1 MLGGRGF
8 DSRRLHFFIRLN
20 SPRPMTSLSSQLNEH
35 WRQMASF
42 DMRIAFAAEPNR
54 ASQFSLTAC
63 GLLLDYS
70 KNLISEETIRLLLQL
85 AKEQKL
91 IERLSSQF
99 DGARVNQSE
108 DRPALHTAL
117 RAQQERS
124 PVANKIME
132 QARANRKRIYDLRQ
146 NLVEGALTGFGNQ
159 PIDTLV
165 NIGIGGSHLGPLTL
179 CSSLPAAPDA
189 PECSFL
195 SSLSPDALTSI
206 RQRHNLATTIF
217 IISSKSFTTQET
229 LMNANQLLAEYERQ
243 VPRARAVKHFYAV
256 TAEPARA
263 KDFGIPDDQIFSF
276 DKSVGGR
283 FSLWSSIALPIIMH
297 IGREAF
303 ERLLKGAYDMDEHS
317 LTSKPSMPLLLALL
331 AYWYAN
337 YWRTQ
342 THCINAYEHS
352 LRRLPEYLQQLFME
366 SNGKKDGANEI
377 LWGGVGTEIQ
387 HSYMQLCH
395 QGKHLI
401 PMDIICGARP
411 PQAKT
416 RSPTEQ
422 EAHRILI
429 ANALAQAQALL
440 QGRDEDEAQ
449 AELRKKNSSGTR
461 ATDLMMPGNRPSNF
475 LLYDE
480 LNPYSLGALLS
491 LYEHRTALLGYL
503 TQSNP
508 FDQWGVE
515 LGKKLSQRIHAEM
528 AASQTSQT
536 NQTNQTSQ
544 TSQFDS
550 STNRLIEWIR
560 QKS

>member
-1 MLGGRGF
+1 
-8 DSRRLHFFIRLN
+8 
-20 SPRPMTSLSSQLNEH
+20 MTSLSSQLNEH
-35 WRQMASF
+35 RRQMATF
-42 DMRIAFAAEPNR
+42 DMRTAFAAEPNR
-54 ASQFSLTAC
+54 ASQFTLNAC

-70 KNLISEETIRLLLQL
+70 KNLINEETIRLLLQL
-85 AKEQKL
+85 AKERKL

-99 DGARVNQSE
+99 DGAKVNQSE

-117 RAQQERS
+117 RAQQSRS
-124 PVANKIME
+124 PTANLVME
-132 QARANRKRIYDLRQ
+132 QAKANRKRIYDLRQ
-146 NLVEGALTGFGNQ
+146 RLVRKELSGFTNQ
-159 PIDTLV
+159 PIDTVV

-179 CSSLPAAPDA
+179 CDSLPAAPDA

-195 SSLSPDALTSI
+195 SSLSPDALSTI

-217 IISSKSFTTQET
+217 VISSKSFTTQET
-229 LMNANQLLAEYERQ
+229 LMNANQLLAEYEKQ
-243 VPRARAVKHFYAV
+243 APRTKAIEHFYAV
-256 TAEPARA
+256 TAEPSKAR
-263 KDFGIPDDQIFSF
+263 DFGIPDDQIFSF
-276 DKSVGGR
+276 DQSIGGR

-297 IGREAF
+297 IGRESF
-303 ERLLKGAYDMDEHS
+303 EQLLKGAYDMDKHS

-337 YWRTQ
+337 YWQTQ
-342 THCINAYEHS
+342 THCINVYEHS

-366 SNGKKDGANEI
+366 SNGKKDGINEI

-411 PQAKT
+411 TQAKT

-440 QGRDEDEAQ
+440 QGRNEDEAQ
-449 AELRKKNSSGTR
+449 AEIRKKSPSSAQTK
-461 ATDLMMPGNRPSNF
+461 DLIMPGNRPSNF

-480 LNPYSLGALLS
+480 LDPYSLGALLS

-503 TQSNP
+503 AQSNP

-515 LGKKLSQRIHAEM
+515 LGKNLSQRIHAKM
-528 AASQTSQT
+528 TTSQT
-536 NQTNQTSQ
+536 G
-544 TSQFDS
+544 QFDS
-550 STNRLIEWIR
+550 STNRLIEQICQR
-560 QKS
+560 N